1 MSASKTSSSYRESLL
16 PDWVVWMQC
25 IAFVVLYAVWILP
38 EIVGFRN
45 TALVIGAILG
55 LYSLYKSR
63 QVLLQKQ
70 ALALWLILALFAW
83 ITFHLFFLSQNPA
96 LSYVEYSRIWKYT
109 ALGAIMAAGLGLSLI
124 QSNPIQSK
132 YYWCFIFFGLCT
144 PVLIYL
150 LKYLLSTYG
159 VEAGFNIPAS
169 LRVYDKSQPFYVP
182 KTDYVAFCLPA
193 FSIALGQLLYLSHIP
208 NTVYIKYNVRVISF
222 QALSLDFSKCF

>member
-1 MSASKTSSSYRESLL
+1 MQIFSKQTVNKHIRNLMSASITLSQHREMLL
-16 PDWVVWMQC
+16 PEWVVWIQC
-25 IAFVVLYAVWILP
+25 IAFIVLYAVWILP

-55 LYSLYKSR
+55 LYSLYKHR

-83 ITFHLFFLSQNPA
+83 ITFNLVFLSQNPV
-96 LSYVEYSRIWKYT
+96 LTYVEYSRIWKYT
-109 ALGAIMAAGLGLSLI
+109 ALGAIIAAGLGLSLI
-124 QSNPIQSK
+124 QSDPITSK
-132 YYWCFIFFGLCT
+132 YYWYLIFFGLCM
-144 PVLIYL
+144 PMLIYL

-169 LRVYDKSQPFYVP
+169 LRIYDRSQPFYVP

-193 FSIALGQLLYLSHIP
+193 FSIVLGLLIRLSD
-208 NTVYIKYNVRVISF
+208 NKGRGV
-222 QALSLDFSKCF
+222 